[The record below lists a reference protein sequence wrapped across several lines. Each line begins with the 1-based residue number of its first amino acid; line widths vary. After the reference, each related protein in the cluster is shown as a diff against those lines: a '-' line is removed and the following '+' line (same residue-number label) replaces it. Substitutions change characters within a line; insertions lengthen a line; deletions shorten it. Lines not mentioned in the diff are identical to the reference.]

1 LLSWIGKEGD
11 MNRDILEG
19 KWKQLKGSVKEK
31 WGELTDD
38 ELDKAGGRFDKV
50 AGLIQERYGYAKDE
64 AEQELED
71 FLEEQ
76 GDSDFADE
84 HRPAAPPRHT

>member
-1 LLSWIGKEGD
+1 
-11 MNRDILEG
+11 MNREILEG

-38 ELDKAGGRFDKV
+38 ELDKAAGRFDKL
-50 AGLIQERYGYAKDE
+50 AGLIQERYGYAKDQ

-71 FLEEQ
+71 WLETTR
-76 GDSDFADE
+76 DSGFADE
-84 HRPAAPPRHT
+84 NRSAAPRRR